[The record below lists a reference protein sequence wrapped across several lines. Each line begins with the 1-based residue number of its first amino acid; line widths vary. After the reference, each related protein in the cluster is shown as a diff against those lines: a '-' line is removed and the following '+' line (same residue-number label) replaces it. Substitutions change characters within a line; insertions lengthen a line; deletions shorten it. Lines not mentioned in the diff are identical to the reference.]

1 VVFDCDG
8 VLVDSE
14 RLSNQIFAQV
24 ITEEGLPTTF
34 DDAVRLYLGR
44 STVECTADIEAALG
58 RPLRTDVV
66 GEYERRTFA
75 AFRRE
80 LAAMPGIVELL
91 DALVAA
97 GVTRCVASSGTP
109 EEIALRL
116 ELTSLTHY
124 FDGRIYSA
132 AMVPRGK
139 PEPDLFE
146 YAAAQLGTDPADCVL
161 IEDSPAGVR
170 GGKAAGMTVVGY
182 ASLLPPER
190 LADAGADLVVTDI
203 ADAWSVLGVVNRGQ
217 ESQRPNPTP
226 AP

>member
-1 VVFDCDG
+1 MTAPEAVVFDCDG

-14 RLSNQIFAQV
+14 RLSNEIFAQV
-24 ITEEGLPTTF
+24 ITEEGLPTSF
-34 DDAVRLYLGR
+34 DDSVRRYLGR
-44 STVECTADIEAALG
+44 STVECAADIEAALG

-80 LAAMPGIVELL
+80 LAAMPGITDLL

-116 ELTSLTHY
+116 EITKLTHY

-146 YAAAQLGTDPADCVL
+146 YAAARLGVDPARCVL
-161 IEDSPAGVR
+161 IEDSPAGVL
-170 GGKAAGMTVVGY
+170 GGKAAGMTVVGF
-182 ASLLPPER
+182 ASLMDPDR
-190 LADAGADLVVTDI
+190 LTAAGADLVVTEI
-203 ADAWSVLGVVNRGQ
+203 ADAWEVLGV
-217 ESQRPNPTP
+217 EIP
-226 AP
+226 